1 MRLIFEKLYK
11 SNTYMHHRLLVLIVV
26 FGCSDDTAPSDAG
39 VDARVDAA
47 VDATA
52 DVFGLDV
59 GTDAGFDAEFTRAD
73 ARVDLPLDDV
83 LRLNHLQVEGTH
95 NSYHVQPRADIP
107 DWRYTHAPLDEQLES
122 QGVRAFEL
130 DTYFDADLGVW
141 EVFHIATLDEETTC
155 ATLLECLA
163 AIRHW
168 SDAHVNHHP
177 IFIQI
182 EPKDFFDEAN
192 NDDVMAAMEDEIRFV
207 FPEELIVTPDFVRGE
222 GASLREVVTT
232 TGWPTLGEVRGRV
245 LFFLNCAREWCV
257 HYANRGTGLEGRL
270 IFADANADDPWAAV
284 RILNGGGAAARAAV
298 EAGFIVRSR
307 AISMPA
313 ALEQT
318 GEQLDTELASV
329 LATGAHIVSTDVPIA
344 REDVAR
350 FVEMPG
356 GNPSRCNPVT
366 APVECTA
373 AALEDL

>member
-1 MRLIFEKLYK
+1 MSRVWVG
-11 SNTYMHHRLLVLIVV
+11 LVVV
-26 FGCSDDTAPSDAG
+26 WLGCSDDTSPSDAG
-39 VDARVDAA
+39 A
-47 VDATA
+47 VDSSLDAPVDSGA

-59 GTDAGFDAEFTRAD
+59 GTDAGFDAEFARSD

-107 DWRYTHAPLDEQLES
+107 DWRYTNAPLDEQLES

-130 DTYFDADLGVW
+130 DTYFDEALGVW

-155 ATLLECLA
+155 ETLLECLA
-163 AIRHW
+163 IIRAW
-168 SDAHVNHHP
+168 SDTHVNHHP

-182 EPKDFFDEAN
+182 EPKSHFDEATS
-192 NDDVMAAMEDEIRFV
+192 DDVMAAMEDEIRFV
-207 FPEELIVTPDFVRGE
+207 FPDELIVTPDMVRGE

-245 LFFLNCAREWCV
+245 LFFLNCSREHCV
-257 HYANRGTGLEGRL
+257 HYANRGTGLAGRL
-270 IFADANADDPWAAV
+270 IFADAQAGDPWAAV
-284 RILNGGGAAARAAV
+284 RIINGGGDAAREAV

-318 GEQLDTELASV
+318 GEELDAELASV
-329 LATGAHIVSTDVPIA
+329 LSTGAHIVSTDVPVP

-350 FVEMPG
+350 FVEMPE

-366 APVECTA
+366 APAECVAT
-373 AALEDL
+373 ALEDL